1 MDEQGAGT
9 LLTPKEVARRLGV
22 QVKTL
27 ANWRTQ
33 GIGPRPFVMVS
44 AKAVRYPEDAV
55 ARFLAERTVGAAPA
69 GDDEQDDDAPFGIAP
84 IDAERATMERGSDDD
99 FDDDVPEHNGNADA

>member
-1 MDEQGAGT
+1 MDEQQPGT

-55 ARFLAERTVGAAPA
+55 ARFLADRTVGDAPA
-69 GDDEQDDDAPFGIAP
+69 DDDDAPFGIAP
-84 IDAERATMERGSDDD
+84 MTGAEIGAIGQFDGSDDD
-99 FDDDVPEHNGNADA
+99 GEVGTITDDDGASD

>member
-1 MDEQGAGT
+1 MDEQQPGT

-55 ARFLAERTVGAAPA
+55 ARFLADRTVG
-69 GDDEQDDDAPFGIAP
+69 DDDDAPFPSPGAGGAN
-84 IDAERATMERGSDDD
+84 D
-99 FDDDVPEHNGNADA
+99 